1 MYEFLVY
8 DGKNSAELVDGTFGH
23 LQKCAQVVEKLC
35 DDLPSHKNYKVFF
48 DTWFITLDLLHHFR
62 SKGIHAVG
70 TVPMKRL
77 QDCPLDANK
86 DLMKNGRGAT
96 DYRCDSNWGIMSVKL
111 VDNSVVNLASNFVG
125 VEPIEG
131 VGKMV
136 WK

>member
-1 MYEFLVY
+1 
-8 DGKNSAELVDGTFGH
+8 
-23 LQKCAQVVEKLC
+23 
-35 DDLPSHKNYKVFF
+35 
-48 DTWFITLDLLHHFR
+48 
-62 SKGIHAVG
+62 
-70 TVPMKRL
+70 MKRL

-86 DLMKNGRGAT
+86 DLMKNGRVAT